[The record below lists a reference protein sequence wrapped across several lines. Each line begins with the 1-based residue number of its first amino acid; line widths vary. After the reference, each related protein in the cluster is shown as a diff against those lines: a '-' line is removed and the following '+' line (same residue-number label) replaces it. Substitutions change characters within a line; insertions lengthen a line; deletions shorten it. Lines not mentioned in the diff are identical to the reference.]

1 MKKRNGNP
9 SIIGVGSPVVDMV
22 AQVPEDF
29 LSGVDGAKGGM
40 ELVDADILTQL
51 QDALPSS
58 AVHAPGG
65 SAGNTAFAMARLGM
79 PSRFLGMVGA
89 DGHGTFYRRTFE
101 RLGGCAQSIR
111 IHGDL
116 PTARCLSLV
125 TPDGERTMRTHLG
138 AAAALD
144 TSEIRADD
152 FRGYSHAHVEGYLL
166 FNPDLMKRILQAARQ
181 AGCRISV
188 DLASFEVV
196 AAARDT
202 LPELLDR
209 YVDVVFANE
218 EEAAAFAGCDD
229 PARCLDALHAHCA
242 TVAVKRGAEGALL
255 RNGGATWAVP
265 ALPVEDTVDTT
276 GAGDLWAAGFLYG
289 LLNGRGLVDCGRLGA
304 ALGAAVVTQ
313 QGAALPEA
321 EWRRLR
327 VAFGINGDPPN

>member
-1 MKKRNGNP
+1 
-9 SIIGVGSPVVDMV
+9 
-22 AQVPEDF
+22 
-29 LSGVDGAKGGM
+29 VDGETLA
-40 ELVDADILTQL
+40 QL
-51 QDALPSS
+51 QSTLPSP
-58 AVHAPGG
+58 AVRTPGG
-65 SAGNTAFAMARLGM
+65 SAGNTAFAMARLGI

-101 RLGGCAQSIR
+101 GLGGCAERIR
-111 IHGDL
+111 IHRHL

-138 AAAALD
+138 AAAALSA
-144 TSEIRADD
+144 SEITADD
-152 FRGYSHAHVEGYLL
+152 FRGFDHAHVEGYLL
-166 FNPDLMKRILQAARQ
+166 FNPELMTQVLRAAREG
-181 AGCRISV
+181 GCRISV

-196 AAARDT
+196 AAAREI
-202 LPELLDR
+202 LPGLLDR
-209 YVDVVFANE
+209 YVDMVFANE
-218 EEAAAFAGCDD
+218 EEAAAFAGSDD
-229 PARCLDALHAHCA
+229 PAQCLEALHAHCT
-242 TVAVKRGAEGALL
+242 TVAVKRGADGALL

-265 ALPVEDTVDTT
+265 ALPVTETVDTT

-327 VAFGINGDPPN
+327 GEFGINEASPN